1 MQPSRDISRLI
12 EIMAALR
19 GPGTGCG
26 WDIANP
32 FETIVL
38 ILPCFIRENEGER
51 RMSRA
56 DASGLR
62 VAAADIP
69 IIIGMVNRGDRRH
82 DIAAW
87 FGLNQGRIK
96 DTQDGKYGP
105 PHTTPGLALPP
116 KGPPGIKERRLREAI
131 DSALAHLSSGDTTGG
146 ISALQKAIGDYDADE
161 A

>member
-1 MQPSRDISRLI
+1 
-12 EIMAALR
+12 
-19 GPGTGCG
+19 
-26 WDIANP
+26 
-32 FETIVL
+32 
-38 ILPCFIRENEGER
+38 
-51 RMSRA
+51 MSRA

-96 DTQDGKYGP
+96 NTQDGKYGP

-116 KGPPGIKERRLREAI
+116 KGPPGIKGRRLREEI
-131 DSALAHLSSGDTTGG
+131 DKLLG
-146 ISALQKAIGDYDADE
+146 IMTPMKRSRPFSQVVAGME
-161 A
+161 EPT

>member
-26 WDIANP
+26 WDIAHP

-87 FGLNQGRIK
+87 FGLNQGKNQGHPRRQVWSATY
-96 DTQDGKYGP
+96 DP
-105 PHTTPGLALPP
+105 WACTPT
-116 KGPPGIKERRLREAI
+116 KR
-131 DSALAHLSSGDTTGG
+131 STWH
-146 ISALQKAIGDYDADE
+146 
-161 A
+161 